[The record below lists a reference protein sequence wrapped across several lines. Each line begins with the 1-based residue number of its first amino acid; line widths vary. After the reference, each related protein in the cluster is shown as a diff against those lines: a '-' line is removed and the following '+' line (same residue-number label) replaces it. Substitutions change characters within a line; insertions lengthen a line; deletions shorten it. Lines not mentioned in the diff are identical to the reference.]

1 MLTAETACAIVLQ
14 DDNKRGTFR
23 KEKTMFTFLVAENCK
38 LTMSREAWSS
48 LFSLYG
54 NQWEWDLGG
63 NAHSPFL
70 ALCRRLNGE
79 PFERFFRTLDLA
91 S

>member
-1 MLTAETACAIVLQ
+1 
-14 DDNKRGTFR
+14 
-23 KEKTMFTFLVAENCK
+23 MFTFLVAENCK

-70 ALCRRLNGE
+70 AVCRRLNGE

>member
-1 MLTAETACAIVLQ
+1 
-14 DDNKRGTFR
+14 
-23 KEKTMFTFLVAENCK
+23 MFTFLVAENCTLTMSREAWSSENCT